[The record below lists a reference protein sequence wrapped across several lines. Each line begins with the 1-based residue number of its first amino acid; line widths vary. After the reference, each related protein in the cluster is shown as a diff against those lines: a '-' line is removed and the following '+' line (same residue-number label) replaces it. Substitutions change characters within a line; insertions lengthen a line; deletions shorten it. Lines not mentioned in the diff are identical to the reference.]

1 MIKVIGVSESMLIG
15 HLKLLE
21 VRIWRAQFASP
32 CGRLNAVVAASRISS
47 DSAGSS
53 TARERIT
60 APMSPAIIAKACFR
74 RAATDWAGMK
84 RPSAS
89 IKYWKPF
96 VTARRT
102 PRG

>member
-21 VRIWRAQFASP
+21 VRIWRAPFASP
-32 CGRLNAVVAASRISS
+32 CGRPNAVVAASRISS
-47 DSAGSS
+47 DSVGSS

-60 APMSPAIIAKACFR
+60 APISPAIVAKACFR

-89 IKYWKPF
+89 IKAWKPF

-102 PRG
+102 ARG